1 MSAIK
6 PTPEQQ
12 AAIEYPGSMVAI
24 AKPGSG
30 KTFVMSEKIRSVLP
44 TIANHQGI
52 IAISYTNKASEEL
65 KRRSARNGINQK
77 CSFFGTID
85 KFCDGEIII
94 PFLPQLWGKPKNE
107 IVIRRIK
114 DLEKEEQ
121 EQFSNI
127 QSNQVSLEDLI
138 NHLEI
143 LCNYFKIGNLFLE
156 TNGALAL
163 YTLTKSVA
171 CQNYIKSRYNYVLID
186 EYQDS
191 GLEQHELFIK
201 LKELGL
207 IAIAVGD
214 ADQSIFGFS
223 GKDSRFLLELAKR
236 DDYKSFPISYNH
248 RCHPSIINYSQR
260 LLNKNSALL
269 QTDEVRVFEKSCI
282 GTQAA
287 IAKWIDL
294 CIPKL
299 IQKYGIEKYSEIGVL
314 VRGGISGKI
323 INDTLN
329 VKHRYFT
336 NHPIEE
342 HFSLWARLFCQ
353 LLQFRFDN
361 SITAQEIIDSSTTI
375 LSVNEVRSIRQAISK
390 VRTVGNDDL
399 IGCLE
404 SIASVLLP
412 NARSVEALTL
422 LETSIGDDLSLYFE
436 PAKNDEVQVMTI
448 HKAKGLEFD
457 IVFHLDLYEWAFPAK
472 RPGPMNDFD
481 NPGFP
486 TLAQDVNLYYVG
498 ITRAKKACFLCT
510 STKRVKKSWEIKGLE
525 IKNGS
530 PSEFLKYIRLL
541 SLKEG
546 AQI

>member
-1 MSAIK
+1 MSTLI

-12 AAIEYPGSMVAI
+12 VAIDYHDSMVAI

-30 KTFVMSEKIRSVLP
+30 KTFVIAEKIRAILP
-44 TIANHQGI
+44 TLPNYRGV
-52 IAISYTNKASEEL
+52 IAISYTNKASDEL
-65 KRRSARNGINQK
+65 KARITRNGINQK
-77 CSFFGTID
+77 ASFFGTID

-94 PFLPQLWGKPKNE
+94 PFLTQLWGKPREE
-107 IVIRRIK
+107 IKICKIR
-114 DLEKEEQ
+114 DLDEEEQ
-121 EQFSNI
+121 ELFSNI
-127 QSNQVSLEDLI
+127 QSNQVSLEDL
-138 NHLEI
+138 NEHLDI
-143 LCNYFKIGNLFLE
+143 LTSNFRNGQIFIE
-156 TNGALAL
+156 TNGALSL
-163 YTLTKSVA
+163 YTLTHSPA
-171 CQNYIKSRYNYVLID
+171 CQHYIKARYSHIFID

-191 GLEQHELFIK
+191 GLEQHALFLK

-223 GKDSRFLLELAKR
+223 GKDSKYLLSIAKM
-236 DDYKSFPISYNH
+236 DEFEHFAIDFNH

-260 LLNKNSALL
+260 LLNANSSLL
-269 QTDEVRVFEKSCI
+269 QTDEVRVFENSCV
-282 GTQAA
+282 GAQDA

-299 IQKYGIEKYSEIGVL
+299 IQEYGIEKYSEIGVL

-323 INDTLN
+323 INDTLD

-336 NHPIEE
+336 NHPLEE

-361 SITAQEIIDSSTTI
+361 SITAQEIIDSSTPI
-375 LSVNEVRSIRQAISK
+375 LSVSEVRSTRQIISK
-390 VRTVGNDDL
+390 VRNVGNDEL
-399 IGCLE
+399 VECME

-422 LETSIGDDLSLYFE
+422 LEKSIGDDLSLYFE
-436 PAKNDEVQVMTI
+436 PSKSDEVQIMTI

-472 RPGPMNDFD
+472 RPRPKNDFD
-481 NPGFP
+481 NPEF
-486 TLAQDVNLYYVG
+486 LSIDQDVNLHYVG

-510 STKRVKKSWEIKGLE
+510 STKRVKENWKTKELE

-530 PSEFLKYIRLL
+530 LSEFLKVSHLI
-541 SLKEG
+541 SLREG
-546 AQI
+546 SQI